1 MHAAEC
7 STCRSQ
13 ESVLT
18 YPGSHALESSR
29 REHGAKTKSEN
40 IITVKKLAKSFWK
53 VKAVRG
59 VSFEVKK
66 GEIFGLLRPNGAGKT
81 TTLEMM
87 EGLRKSDSGTII
99 VADVNVGE
107 DMSKVKSHIG
117 VQLQSSS
124 FFANLKGVQP

>member
-1 MHAAEC
+1 MQPNARPVA
-7 STCRSQ
+7 RQ

-18 YPGSHALESSR
+18 SPGSHALESSR
-29 REHGAKTKSEN
+29 REHGAKTKSETM
-40 IITVKKLAKSFWK
+40 ITVKKLAKSFGK

-66 GEIFGLLRPNGAGKT
+66 GEICGLLRPNGAGKT

-87 EGLRKSDSGTII
+87 EGLRKSDSGTLI

-107 DMSKVKSHIG
+107 DMSKVTSHIG

-124 FFANLKGVQP
+124 FFDNLKGVQP

>member
-1 MHAAEC
+1 MQPNALG
-7 STCRSQ
+7 CRNL
-13 ESVLT
+13 ERVLT
-18 YPGSHALESSR
+18 SPGSHALESRR
-29 REHGAKTKSEN
+29 REQGAKTQSEN
-40 IITVKKLAKSFWK
+40 MIPVKKLAKSFGK

-124 FFANLKGVQP
+124 FFDNLKGVQP

>member
-1 MHAAEC
+1 M
-7 STCRSQ
+7 
-13 ESVLT
+13 
-18 YPGSHALESSR
+18 
-29 REHGAKTKSEN
+29 AKTKSEN
-40 IITVKKLAKSFWK
+40 SITVKKLAKSFGR
-53 VKAVRG
+53 VRAVRA
-59 VSFEVKK
+59 VPFEVKK

-107 DMSKVKSHIG
+107 DMSQVKSHFG
-117 VQLQSSS
+117 VQLQPSS

>member
-1 MHAAEC
+1 LYSRDVIQKKPGQLGSEMHAAEC

-18 YPGSHALESSR
+18 YPGFHALESSR

-40 IITVKKLAKSFWK
+40 SITVKKLAKSFGK

-66 GEIFGLLRPNGAGKT
+66 GEIFGP
-81 TTLEMM
+81 
-87 EGLRKSDSGTII
+87 
-99 VADVNVGE
+99 
-107 DMSKVKSHIG
+107 
-117 VQLQSSS
+117 
-124 FFANLKGVQP
+124 